1 MILKVLA
8 IRDRAADCFG
18 QPIFVTSTGAGIRS
32 FFDAINGG
40 DSSLSAHPEDFDL
53 YELGVWS
60 DSDGH
65 FTQDANP
72 MQVAIGKD
80 LKVRPS
86 PDERQLP
93 LVK

>member
-18 QPIFVTSTGAGIRS
+18 QPIFVTSTGTGIRS
-32 FFDAINGG
+32 FADAINGG
-40 DSSLSAHPEDFDL
+40 DPTLSAHPEDFDL

-60 DSDGH
+60 DQDGH
-65 FTQDANP
+65 FTQDKNP
-72 MQVAIGKD
+72 LQVAIGKD
-80 LKVRPS
+80 LRMRPAA
-86 PDERQLP
+86 DERQLS

>member
-32 FFDAINGG
+32 FSDAINGG
-40 DSSLSAHPEDFDL
+40 DKTLSAHPEDFDL

-72 MQVAIGKD
+72 LQVAIGKD
-80 LKVRPS
+80 LRIRDQVDEKQRP
-86 PDERQLP
+86 L
-93 LVK
+93 L